1 MTPEVSFAEMMN
13 RVRSGDQVTAAEL
26 MHRYETVVRRTV
38 RVRLLNTR
46 LRRALDSMD
55 LVQSVL
61 GSFFVRVA
69 LGQYAVETPEDLTRL
84 LVRMAQN
91 KVTDHVRREQAERR
105 DIRRMADGDS
115 QVGKAVAGGG
125 TPSEYVSGKELLEEF
140 RKRLTPEERE
150 LADQRALGREWVDI
164 AAACHQ
170 TPEGVRK
177 RLARAIERVSQ
188 ELGLARDE
196 PDE

>member
-1 MTPEVSFAEMMN
+1 LTPEVPFAEMMA
-13 RVRSGDQVTAAEL
+13 RVRGGDQAAAAEL
-26 MHRYETVVRRTV
+26 VRRFEAVVRRTV

-46 LRRALDSMD
+46 LRRALDSID

-69 LGQYAVETPEDLTRL
+69 MGQYAVETPEDLTRL

-91 KVTDHVRREQAERR
+91 KVTDHVRHEQAERR
-105 DIRRMADGDS
+105 DVRRVAEGDS
-115 QVGKAVAGGG
+115 QVGRVMAGGG
-125 TPSEYVSGKELLEEF
+125 TPSEFVSGKELLEEF

-150 LADQRALGREWVDI
+150 LADQRAQGREWVDI
-164 AAACHQ
+164 AAACRQ

-188 ELGLARDE
+188 ELGLVSDE
-196 PDE
+196 VDD